1 MVDGMA
7 QRLAELRKEHGYS
20 QDELAEQIGVSRQ
33 AISKWERAESSP
45 DTDNLV
51 ALAKLYQ
58 TSLDDLAG
66 LAGAADNEPSPPNT
80 RNRSKTF
87 IALAA
92 IIVVVVAAFLVARW
106 MQGPLHVGI
115 IRGEVVD
122 TSPSWK
128 EFVVQSGDDGA
139 QNDDM
144 QCYYVCKITDETR
157 FFDVGGAELE
167 PTWIRE
173 DWVVEAQYKTDESNV
188 VPSCAE
194 IEEVRILERDFET
207 PLSAKVQQ
215 N

>member
-1 MVDGMA
+1 M
-7 QRLAELRKEHGYS
+7 
-20 QDELAEQIGVSRQ
+20 SRQ

-66 LAGAADNEPSPPNT
+66 LADTVESEPSQPNA
-80 RNRSKTF
+80 RSRSKTF

-106 MQGPLHVGI
+106 MQGPSHVGV
-115 IRGEVVD
+115 IRGEVID

-144 QCYYVCKITDETR
+144 QCYYACKITDKTR
-157 FFDVGGAELE
+157 FFDVSGAELK

-173 DWVVEAQYKTDESNV
+173 DWVVEAQYKTNESNV

-194 IEEVRILERDFET
+194 IEEVRIIDRDFET
-207 PLSAKVQQ
+207 QLSAKEQ
-215 N
+215 